1 MNKKTKKLLIVATIL
16 FITFISTAFKVDQ
29 RQQVLVLQFGEPV
42 RVIKEPGLSFKV
54 PFVQNL
60 IFFDQ
65 RILDLS
71 ITDQELIANDQKRII
86 INAFAKYKIEDP
98 LKFYTTVRSIY
109 GVSSKLSAVLDS
121 SLRKIIGEF
130 KLNQLLTENR
140 GDIMTK
146 IKDVVNKEAKIYGI
160 DIVDVRIM
168 RSDLPKENSDSIFA
182 RMRAEREKEA
192 REIRA
197 QGAEEADKIRAKA
210 DKDRTIL
217 LAEAEKQSNLTRGAG
232 EAKANRIYAKG
243 YNIDPE
249 FADFYRSMKS
259 YEKSFNKDNT
269 NFIIS
274 PTGEFFKYFG
284 NENR

>member
-1 MNKKTKKLLIVATIL
+1 MDKKIRNILILITIL
-16 FITFISTAFKVDQ
+16 FITFLSTAYKVDQ
-29 RQQVLVLQFGEPV
+29 RQQVLIVQFGEPITV
-42 RVIKEPGLSFKV
+42 VKDPGLHFKI
-54 PFVQNL
+54 PFFQNL
-60 IFFDQ
+60 IYFDK

-86 INAFAKYKIEDP
+86 INAFTKYKIQDP
-98 LKFYTTVRSIY
+98 LKFYKTVRSVY

-210 DKDRTIL
+210 DKDRTII
-217 LAEAEKQSNLTRGAG
+217 LAHAEKKSNLTRGEG
-232 EAKANRIYAKG
+232 EAKANRIYANG
-243 YNIDPE
+243 YSLDPD
-249 FADFYRSMKS
+249 FADFYRSMKA
-259 YEKSFNKDNT
+259 YEKSFIKENT
-269 NFIIS
+269 NFVIS
-274 PTGEFFKYFG
+274 PNGEFFKYFG
-284 NENR
+284 NGNL

>member
-1 MNKKTKKLLIVATIL
+1 MDKKIRNILILITIL
-16 FITFISTAFKVDQ
+16 FITFLSTAYKVDQ
-29 RQQVLVLQFGEPV
+29 RQQVLIVQFGEPITV
-42 RVIKEPGLSFKV
+42 VKDPGLHFKI
-54 PFVQNL
+54 PFIQNL
-60 IFFDQ
+60 IYFDK

-86 INAFAKYKIEDP
+86 INAFTKYKIQDP
-98 LKFYTTVRSIY
+98 LKFYKTVRSVY

-210 DKDRTIL
+210 DKDRTII
-217 LAEAEKQSNLTRGAG
+217 LAHAEKKSNLTRGEG
-232 EAKANRIYAKG
+232 EAKANRIYANG
-243 YNIDPE
+243 YSLDPD
-249 FADFYRSMKS
+249 FADFYRSMKA
-259 YEKSFNKDNT
+259 YEKSFVKENT
-269 NFIIS
+269 NFVIS
-274 PTGEFFKYFG
+274 PNGEFFKYFG
-284 NENR
+284 NGNL

>member
-1 MNKKTKKLLIVATIL
+1 MNKKIRNLLILVTIL
-16 FITFISTAFKVDQ
+16 FATFLSTAFKVDQ
-29 RQQVLVLQFGEPV
+29 RQQVLIVQFGEPIN
-42 RVIKEPGLSFKV
+42 VIKEPGLHFKI

-60 IFFDQ
+60 IYFDK
-65 RILDLS
+65 RILDLT

-86 INAFAKYKIEDP
+86 INAFTKYKIEDP
-98 LKFYTTVRSIY
+98 LKFYKTVRSVY

-146 IKDVVNKEAKIYGI
+146 IKDVVNLEAKIYGI

-197 QGAEEADKIRAKA
+197 QGAEESDKIRAEA
-210 DKDRTIL
+210 DKNRTII
-217 LAEAEKQSNLTRGAG
+217 LAQAEKKSNLTRGEG
-232 EAKANRIYAKG
+232 EARANRIYANG
-243 YNIDPE
+243 YSLDPD
-249 FADFYRSMKS
+249 FADFYRSMKA
-259 YEKSFNKDNT
+259 YEKSFNQENT
-269 NFIIS
+269 NFVIS
-274 PTGEFFKYFG
+274 PNGEFFKYFG
-284 NENR
+284 NANF

>member
-1 MNKKTKKLLIVATIL
+1 MNKKIRNLLILVTIL
-16 FITFISTAFKVDQ
+16 FVTFLSTAYKVDQ
-29 RQQVLVLQFGEPV
+29 RQQVLIVQFGEPINV
-42 RVIKEPGLSFKV
+42 VKEPGLHFKI

-60 IFFDQ
+60 IYFDK
-65 RILDLS
+65 RILDLR

-86 INAFAKYKIEDP
+86 INAFTKYKIEDP
-98 LKFYTTVRSIY
+98 LKFYKTVRSVY

-146 IKDVVNKEAKIYGI
+146 IKDVVNLEAKIYGI

-197 QGAEEADKIRAKA
+197 QGAEESDKIRAEA
-210 DKDRTIL
+210 DKNRTII
-217 LAEAEKQSNLTRGAG
+217 LAQAEKKSNLTRGEG
-232 EAKANRIYAKG
+232 EARANRIYANG
-243 YNIDPE
+243 YSLDPD
-249 FADFYRSMKS
+249 FADFYRSMKA
-259 YEKSFNKDNT
+259 YEKSFNQENT
-269 NFIIS
+269 NFVLS
-274 PTGEFFKYFG
+274 PNGEFFKYFG
-284 NENR
+284 NANF